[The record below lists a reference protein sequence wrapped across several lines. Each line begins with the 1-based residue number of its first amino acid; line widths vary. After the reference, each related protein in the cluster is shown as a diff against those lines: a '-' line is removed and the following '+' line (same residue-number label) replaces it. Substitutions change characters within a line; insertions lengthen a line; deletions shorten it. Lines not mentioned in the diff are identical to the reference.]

1 MQLSTQYH
9 REEGIEEG
17 SRSRFIVDGWDG
29 RGLSVG
35 HMVVC
40 VGGL

>member
-1 MQLSTQYH
+1 MQLSTLYH
-9 REEGIEEG
+9 REEGIEEEN
-17 SRSRFIVDGWDG
+17 RNRFIVDGWDG

-35 HMVVC
+35 HMVGC